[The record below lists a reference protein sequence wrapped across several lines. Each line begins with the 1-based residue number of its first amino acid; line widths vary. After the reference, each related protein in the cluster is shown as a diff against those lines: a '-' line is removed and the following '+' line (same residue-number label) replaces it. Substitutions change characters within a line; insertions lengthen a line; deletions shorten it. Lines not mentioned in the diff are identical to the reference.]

1 MKTFKILFAAIIFV
15 GFTNAGFAQET
26 TDEDATIGVHAEIFS
41 QLELAGVADVDFG
54 SVARNVIP
62 ILDAN
67 EGNHQFV
74 GVGHG
79 LGLYELT
86 ADNTADVQ
94 VTFNEFITLTQAN
107 PDPENSDPTEL
118 RYTPSIYYTLNLAAS
133 FGENLIASGES
144 MSTSDGKEEGEEVNR
159 ANFIV
164 GGTLQNADGEGS
176 IPANADTG
184 EYTGDFTLTVI
195 YN

>member
-26 TDEDATIGVHAEIFS
+26 TDEDATIGVRAEIFS
-41 QLELAGVADVDFG
+41 QLELAGVDDVDFG
-54 SVARNVIP
+54 SVARNVTP

-86 ADNTADVQ
+86 ADNTASVQ
-94 VTFNEFITLTQAN
+94 VTFDEFITLTQEE
-107 PDPENSDPTEL
+107 PGTDGTVL

-184 EYTGDFTLTVI
+184 EYTGEFTLTVI

>member
-1 MKTFKILFAAIIFV
+1 MKTLKILFAAIIFV
-15 GFTNAGFAQET
+15 GFTNAGFANET
-26 TDEDATIGVHAEIFS
+26 TDEDATIGVRAEIFS
-41 QLELAGVADVDFG
+41 QLELAGVDDVDFG
-54 SVARNVIP
+54 SVARNVTP

-86 ADNTADVQ
+86 ADNTASVQ
-94 VTFNEFITLTQAN
+94 VTFDEFITLTQEE
-107 PDPENSDPTEL
+107 PGTDGTEL

-133 FGENLIASGES
+133 FGENVITSGGL
-144 MSTSDGKEEGEEVNR
+144 MSTSNGDEDGEEANR

-164 GGTLQNADGEGS
+164 GGTLQNAVGDGP

-184 EYTGDFTLTVI
+184 EYTGEFTLTVI